1 MDFNEQ
7 AQEETPAELVP
18 AESMTTTSATTRTK
32 VADTK
37 PVVKPPQVIPTEN
50 GAGTG
55 DNTASVPQQQQQ
67 HYSQPVQPTPNQYP

>member
-7 AQEETPAELVP
+7 AQEETPMEPVSAKSP
-18 AESMTTTSATTRTK
+18 STTTMTSTTTTTK

-37 PVVKPPQVIPTEN
+37 PIVKPPQVIPTEN

-55 DNTASVPQQQQQ
+55 SNTASVQQQQ
-67 HYSQPVQPTPNQYP
+67 